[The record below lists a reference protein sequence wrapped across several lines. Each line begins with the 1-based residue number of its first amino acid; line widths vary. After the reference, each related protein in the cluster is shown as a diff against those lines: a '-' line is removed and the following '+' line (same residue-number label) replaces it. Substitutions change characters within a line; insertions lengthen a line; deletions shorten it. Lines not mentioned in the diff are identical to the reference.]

1 MMKKQSR
8 RDWLWET
15 ELVGVDIEQLA
26 DNLDDHWRG
35 YETFVGPHSVVD
47 KYIECMPLAEFLTY
61 VAEVK

>member
-26 DNLDDHWRG
+26 NNLDDHWEQ
-35 YETFVGPHSVVD
+35 YKTFESAHDCVD
-47 KYIECMPLAEFLTY
+47 KYIECMDLATFLTY